1 MIRKIWVPKDMAR
14 KPVLKTETYLKYGF
28 VITECERYSC
38 PRCKGILN
46 AGPNYQQR
54 HCGQCGQRID
64 YSRVEWKGERTLG
77 FAEGG
82 GVHEPIK
89 DRVV

>member
-1 MIRKIWVPKDMAR
+1 MIRKIWAPKGMAR
-14 KPVLKTETYLKYGF
+14 KPVLKAETYLKYGF
-28 VITECERYSC
+28 VITECERYLC

-54 HCGQCGQRID
+54 YCGQCGQRID
-64 YSRVEWKGERTLG
+64 YSKVEWKDERTLG

-82 GVHEPIK
+82 VHEPFE